1 MTQTDELFRYLQENY
16 RENEPIFLS
25 EIDAPD
31 IKPSCVRPLL
41 KKLVDDGRI
50 KRFDTGIYYVPKK
63 TFFRSG
69 SALPVESVI
78 SKKYL
83 YDQKVRC
90 GYYCGMLLAN
100 QLGLTTQVPMV
111 FEVITNKAT
120 TEYRETQLGNY
131 RVIVKRPC
139 VNVTPENAEVLQFLD
154 LLKEV
159 TDISELNGS
168 ELTKKLTGYM
178 KAKGIG
184 FESLKPYLPNYPD
197 KIYRNMYEVGL
208 LNAVSA

>member
-1 MTQTDELFRYLQENY
+1 MAQTDELFRYLQENY
-16 RENEPIFLS
+16 RENEPVFLS

-50 KRFDTGIYYVPKK
+50 KRFDTGIYYIPKK
-63 TFFRSG
+63 SVFRSG
-69 SALPVESVI
+69 SALSIESVI
-78 SKKYL
+78 NKKYL
-83 YDQKVRC
+83 YDHGQQC
-90 GYYCGMLLAN
+90 GYYSGVLLAN
-100 QLGLTTQVPMV
+100 QLGLTTQVPAV

-120 TEYRETQLGNY
+120 TAYRETRLGNY
-131 RVIVKRPC
+131 RVIVKRPS
-139 VNVTPENAEVLQFLD
+139 VNVTPENAAVLQFLD

-159 TDISELNGS
+159 TDVSELNGS

-208 LNAVSA
+208 LNGICV